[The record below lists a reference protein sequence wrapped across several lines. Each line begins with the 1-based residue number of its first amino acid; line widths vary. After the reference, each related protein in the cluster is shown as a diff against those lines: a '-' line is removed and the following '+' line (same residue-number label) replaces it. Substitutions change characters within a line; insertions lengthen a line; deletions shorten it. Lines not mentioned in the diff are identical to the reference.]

1 MAMFARSSLFKSTP
15 HLTKLSS
22 LHPSASPSTL
32 QSLSSRQATGGFTPS
47 DMPIIKQK
55 WASTAKVQKM
65 CESMKNV
72 AAGALPGC
80 ERHLSNARPFGS
92 VTIPL
97 FQLET
102 ENEESIQ
109 NLLHIP
115 IGTERGMCGS
125 ISSNTVRA
133 AGQMAEKLPNLT
145 HKVVV
150 YGKRSAAVCNTMFG
164 QDMIVCAGEVK
175 TKIPTFDFCSQL
187 AEFILYELD
196 YKWDKIILYF
206 NEYENA
212 VKFHLRTAV
221 IYRSEISQIIADLQF
236 PTYEIEGDTRT
247 LIDNLIEYKLA
258 SSLYM
263 YMAENV
269 ASEQGSRLRSMD
281 SAVKTCDEKEREY
294 EQIYQ
299 GLRKTKI
306 TNELIILAIAGRLVN
321 MKNASK

>member
-1 MAMFARSSLFKSTP
+1 MAMFARSSLFKATP
-15 HLTKLSS
+15 TLSKLSS
-22 LHPSASPSTL
+22 VSAF
-32 QSLSSRQATGGFTPS
+32 QSRGVSGGFTPS

-55 WASTAKVQKM
+55 WASTTKVGKM

-72 AAGALPGC
+72 AAGALPGN

-92 VTIPL
+92 VTVPL
-97 FQLET
+97 FQLEA

-109 NLLHIP
+109 RILHIP

-133 AGQMAEKLPNLT
+133 AGAKAETMPDKQ
-145 HKVVV
+145 HKVIV

-164 QDMIVCAGEVK
+164 TDMVVCAGEVK
-175 TKIPTFDFCSQL
+175 TKVPTFEFCCAV
-187 AEFILYELD
+187 AEYILYELD
-196 YKWDKIILYF
+196 YAWDKIILYF

-212 VKFHLRTAV
+212 VRSHLREAV
-221 IYRSEISQIIADLQF
+221 IYRSEISSVIADLQF
-236 PTYEIEGDTRT
+236 PTYEVEGDSRT
-247 LIDNLIEYKLA
+247 LMDNLIEYKLA
-258 SSLYM
+258 SSLYL

-269 ASEQGSRLRSMD
+269 ASENGQRLRSMD
-281 SAVKTCDEKEREY
+281 SAVKNCNEKETEY

-306 TNELIILAIAGRLVN
+306 TNELIILAVAGKLVS
-321 MKNASK
+321 MRKK

>member
-1 MAMFARSSLFKSTP
+1 MLARCSLFKATP
-15 HLTKLSS
+15 NLYKLSS
-22 LHPSASPSTL
+22 VSTL
-32 QSLSSRQATGGFTPS
+32 QSRGVSGGFTPS
-47 DMPIIKQK
+47 DMPVIKQK
-55 WASTAKVQKM
+55 WASTTKVGKM

-72 AAGALPGC
+72 AAGALPGN

-92 VTIPL
+92 VTVPL
-97 FQLET
+97 FQLEA

-109 NLLHIP
+109 NILHIP

-133 AGQMAEKLPNLT
+133 AGAVAESLPNLN
-145 HKVVV
+145 HKVIV

-164 QDMIVCAGEVK
+164 TDMVVCAGEVK
-175 TKIPTFDFCSQL
+175 TKVPTFEFCCHV

-196 YKWDKIILYF
+196 FKWDKCILYF

-212 VKFHLRTAV
+212 VRSHMREAV
-221 IYRSEISQIIADLQF
+221 IYRSEIAAVIAELQF
-236 PTYEIEGDTRT
+236 PTYEVEGDTRT
-247 LIDNLIEYKLA
+247 LMDNLIEYKLA
-258 SSLYM
+258 SSLYL

-269 ASEQGSRLRSMD
+269 ASENGQRLRSMD
-281 SAVKTCDEKEREY
+281 SAVKNCNEKETEY

-306 TNELIILAIAGRLVN
+306 TNELIILAVAGKLVS
-321 MKNASK
+321 MRKN